1 MFTFQNGYYMAKSDE
16 LLKLDDYKALKETP
30 FNFEYLQNK
39 GFGYTEDI
47 NELYLY
53 QIESLK
59 KDLFNTLEGNP
70 VVKIFFYDIDA
81 VNTKII
87 YKHIH
92 SQTSNNTMGGG
103 NIRLEAIYN
112 ALKHHDLSL
121 LDIEDKPIFE
131 KLLKFKGNYKEVSEY
146 IDYLFYVRKYELAKY
161 KELKAYLDLEVTLKN
176 ILLIIRN
183 DLAKTKVNLLPFG
196 KVEEIM
202 PVPKLVKYASNLYVG
217 YLEKPLNDY
226 LLDGNLEKLSNA
238 FMKDFYYILK
248 DYEYEMDSFGI
259 IMLYIYK
266 KMVELE
272 NIKSIYY
279 NENISLSELVI
290 L

>member
-1 MFTFQNGYYMAKSDE
+1 MFTFQNGYYMAKSNE
-16 LLKLDDYKALKETP
+16 LLKLNDYEALKVSP
-30 FNFEYLQNK
+30 FNFEFLQNK
-39 GFGYTEDI
+39 GFGYSEDI

-59 KDLFNTLEGNP
+59 KDLFNTLENNP
-70 VVKIFFYDIDA
+70 VVKVFFYDIDA

-87 YKHIH
+87 YKHIN

-103 NIRLEAIYN
+103 NIRVEAIYN
-112 ALKHHDLSL
+112 ALKHNDLSL
-121 LDIEDKPIFE
+121 LDMEDKPIFE
-131 KLLKFKGNYKEVSEY
+131 KLLKFKGNYKETSEY

-161 KELKAYLDLEVTLKN
+161 KELKAYLDVEVTLKN
-176 ILLIIRN
+176 ILSIIRN
-183 DLAKTKVNLLPFG
+183 NLVGTKTNLLPFG
-196 KVEEIM
+196 LVEEVM
-202 PVPKLVKYASNLYVG
+202 PLSELVKYASNLYVG
-217 YLEKPLNDY
+217 YLEKPLNEY
-226 LLDGNLEKLSNA
+226 LLDKDLEKLSNA

-248 DYEYEMDSFGI
+248 DYEYDMDSFGI
-259 IMLYIYK
+259 IMLYVYK

-272 NIKSIYY
+272 NIKAIYY

>member
-16 LLKLDDYKALKETP
+16 LLKLNDYEALMKTP
-30 FNFEYLQNK
+30 FSFEYLQNK

-59 KDLFNTLEGNP
+59 KDLFNTLENNP
-70 VVKIFFYDIDA
+70 VVKVFFYDIDA

-92 SQTSNNTMGGG
+92 SNTSNNTMAGG
-103 NIRLEAIYN
+103 NIKIEAIYN
-112 ALKHHDLSL
+112 ALKHKDLSM
-121 LDIEDKPIFE
+121 LDLEEKPIFE
-131 KLLKFKGNYKEVSEY
+131 HLLKFKGNYKETSEY

-176 ILLIIRN
+176 ILSIIRN
-183 DLAKTKVNLLPFG
+183 ELVKTKTNLLPFG
-196 KVEEIM
+196 LIEEIM
-202 PVPKLVKYASNLYVG
+202 PVSELIKYASNLYVG

-226 LLDGNLEKLSNA
+226 LIDKDLEKLSNA

-248 DYEYEMDSFGI
+248 DYEYEMSGFGI

-266 KMVELE
+266 KMIELE

-279 NENISLSELVI
+279 NENITLSELVI

>member
-1 MFTFQNGYYMAKSDE
+1 MAKSNE
-16 LLKLDDYKALKETP
+16 LLKLNDYEALKVSP
-30 FNFEYLQNK
+30 FNFEFLQNK
-39 GFGYTEDI
+39 GFGYSEDI

-59 KDLFNTLEGNP
+59 KDLFNTLENNP
-70 VVKIFFYDIDA
+70 VVKVFFYDIDA

-87 YKHIH
+87 YKHIN

-103 NIRLEAIYN
+103 NIRVEAIYN
-112 ALKHHDLSL
+112 ALKHNDLSL
-121 LDIEDKPIFE
+121 LDMEDKPIFE
-131 KLLKFKGNYKEVSEY
+131 KLLKFKGNYKETSEY

-161 KELKAYLDLEVTLKN
+161 KELKAYLDVEVTLKN
-176 ILLIIRN
+176 ILSIIRN
-183 DLAKTKVNLLPFG
+183 NLVGTKTNLLPFG
-196 KVEEIM
+196 LVEEVM
-202 PVPKLVKYASNLYVG
+202 PLSELVKYASNLYVG
-217 YLEKPLNDY
+217 YLEKPLNEY
-226 LLDGNLEKLSNA
+226 LLDKDLEKLSNA

-248 DYEYEMDSFGI
+248 DYEYDMDSFGI
-259 IMLYIYK
+259 IMLYVYK

-272 NIKSIYY
+272 NIKAIYY